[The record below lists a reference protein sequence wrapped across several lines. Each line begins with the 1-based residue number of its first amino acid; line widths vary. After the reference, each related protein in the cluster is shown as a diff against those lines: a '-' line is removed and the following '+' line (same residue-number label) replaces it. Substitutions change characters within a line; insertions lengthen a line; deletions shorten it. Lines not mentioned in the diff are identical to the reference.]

1 MQAGKL
7 NKRVTI
13 QKLAAAENAW
23 GEPQPEGWVE
33 VGKAWASIL
42 HQSGLATIKADA
54 QTSVVKASIRLR
66 YRTDLKAG
74 MRVLHGSTVYAVRAV
89 LPDEVKR
96 EHVDLVCE
104 VTT

>member
-13 QKLAAAENAW
+13 EKPADATNAW
-23 GEPQPEGWVE
+23 DERVPDQWVE

-66 YRTDLKAG
+66 YRTDLAAG
-74 MRVLHGSTVYAVRAV
+74 MRVLHGSTVYAVHAV
-89 LPDEVKR
+89 LPEEAKR

-104 VTT
+104 ISR

>member
-13 QKLAAAENAW
+13 QHLAPGEDAW
-23 GEPQPEGWVE
+23 GQPLPEGWVE
-33 VGKAWASIL
+33 LGKAWASIL
-42 HQSGLATIKADA
+42 HQSGLSTIKADA

-74 MRVLHGSTVYAVRAV
+74 MRVSHGLTVYAVRAV
-89 LPDEVKR
+89 LPDEAKR
-96 EHVDLVCE
+96 EYVDLVCE
-104 VTT
+104 VT